1 MWIRGGGKFLSDN
14 CPNAK
19 IDGMDISETAIRR
32 AKERYQDLYFF
43 VGNLL
48 EFSKVKNNYDA
59 IILSEIMWYI
69 LQDIDEIVG
78 NLSKTCNGKIIMINQ
93 TFYPD
98 GVQKYGTEYFTD
110 LGSMVDYL
118 PWQTICK
125 ISIVR
130 AENKKYE
137 SHSVY
142 KI

>member
-1 MWIRGGGKFLSDN
+1 MRIRGGGKLLSDN

-32 AKERYQDLYFF
+32 AKERYQNLHFF

-48 EFSKVKNNYDA
+48 EFSREKNHYDA

-69 LQDIDEIVG
+69 LQDIDEIIE
-78 NLSKTCNGKIIMINQ
+78 NLSKNFKGKIIIINQ
-93 TFYPD
+93 TFYPE
-98 GVQKYGTEYFTD
+98 GVQKYGTEYFTNLD
-110 LGSMVDYL
+110 SMVDYL
-118 PWQTICK
+118 PWQASCK
-125 ISIVR
+125 ISIVC
-130 AENKKYE
+130 EETNEFE